1 MTCMHCRIRV
11 VDFLKWKAEM
21 EVDAEAQRKAGMR
34 LIHLWRSVDDP
45 NTAFFVL
52 EVCDVEKAR
61 AFVNPAAVAEGRK
74 AAGVLEFEWH
84 IVESVEGYTAGH
96 N

>member
-11 VDFLKWKAEM
+11 VDFIKWKAAM
-21 EVDAEAQRKAGMR
+21 EGDAETQRKAGMR

-52 EVCDVEKAR
+52 KVRNVVKAR
-61 AFVNPAAVAEGRK
+61 AFVNPAAVAEASK
-74 AAGVLEFEWH
+74 AAGVLEFEWD
-84 IVESVEGYTAGH
+84 IVESVAGYTA
-96 N
+96 

>member
-11 VDFLKWKAEM
+11 VDFIKWKAEM
-21 EVDAEAQRKAGMR
+21 EGDAEAQRKAGMR

-45 NTAFFVL
+45 NLAFFVL
-52 EVCDVEKAR
+52 EVRDVEKAR
-61 AFVNPAAVAEGRK
+61 AFLNPAAVAEASK

-84 IVESVEGYTAGH
+84 IVESVEGYIA
-96 N
+96 